1 MLPKRLWSRTDNRYL
16 TPDEEKSEPF
26 ASAEWTHLLDQHH
39 VSQIPNSPDEIV
51 AGVDEMMR
59 RY

>member
-1 MLPKRLWSRTDNRYL
+1 
-16 TPDEEKSEPF
+16 
-26 ASAEWTHLLDQHH
+26 LLDQQQ
-39 VSQIPNSPDEIV
+39 VRQIPNSPEEIV

>member
-1 MLPKRLWSRTDNRYL
+1 LPKRLWSQKHNRYL
-16 TPDEEKSEPF
+16 TAGEENGEPF
-26 ASAEWTHLLDQHH
+26 SAAEWTQLLDQQQ
-39 VSQIPNSPDEIV
+39 VRQIPNSPEEIG

>member
-1 MLPKRLWSRTDNRYL
+1 VLIFTSSSMPLDI
-16 TPDEEKSEPF
+16 
-26 ASAEWTHLLDQHH
+26 EWTQLLDQQQ
-39 VSQIPNSPDEIV
+39 VRQIPNSPEEIG